1 MEIKFN
7 PKNQFP
13 GRGPCIEMIGDWVTP
28 EVHDVVSQMLG
39 ANHYDDPAYQ
49 ARIKAHAFFQGGYDR
64 PDGQWILLE
73 FWATEE
79 ACADFVKLL
88 NERINE
94 VIDEKYVNIMLIAR
108 SQNDKDIADFNTII
122 EMVADETKCELAE
135 TKLAQNC
142 GCRAMFIPKDNVEYR
157 AVSITA
163 RYTFNEHVKQR
174 HYIQS
179 NTL

>member
-7 PKNQFP
+7 PKEQFP

-28 EVHDVVSQMLG
+28 EVYYVVAHMLG
-39 ANHYDDPAYQ
+39 ANHYDDPVYK
-49 ARIKAHAFFQGGYDR
+49 ARIKAHAFFQGGYGD
-64 PDGQWILLE
+64 PHKQWILLE

-94 VIDEKYVNIMLIAR
+94 VIDEKYVNIMLVSR
-108 SQNDKDIADFNTII
+108 SQNDKDIKDFDTII
-122 EMVADETKCELAE
+122 EMVADETKCELADI
-135 TKLAQNC
+135 KLAQNC

-157 AVSITA
+157 AVLIAAS
-163 RYTFNEHVKQR
+163 YTFNEQVKQR

-179 NTL
+179 NIL